1 MSTPTFTFLP
11 GSLALENRPFQLRI
25 ADVIRDTFQNCD
37 GYVGYKLTTLGRASD
52 DDVPSFIVV
61 TQQYGIL
68 LIDVVDEKI
77 ESTDDVEN
85 TEYWITGS
93 NKKIPARSVLM
104 EIYEDEIQSRLK
116 NDMTLYDRKTRKVK
130 TPIRSLV
137 VFCQN
142 DQRNIDSWYKK
153 FTEYTS
159 EALVF
164 SSLKDWLIA
173 LQPEYNCADQE
184 LGRIY
189 SLIEGTFIY
198 ENKTTATAEVALT
211 TVNDYIQKS
220 LKTTFMQDEAQRLAS
235 MQLPSGP
242 QRIRGLAGTGK
253 TIVLSLKA
261 AITHKKFPEFKILYL
276 FNTQSLYQHVQN
288 LISKYYTV
296 EAKRAPDFENKLQVF
311 HAWGGKQRPGLY
323 SNLCQKYGL
332 IPLTLTDTQ
341 GKADSLGYIYKDL
354 LSRIGNDIQPEYD
367 LILIDEAQDF
377 SNEIFEVIFKLAKG
391 EGSAKRIIWAYDEFQ
406 SLRDTVI
413 KSPKDLFGKNKNGEP
428 NLPDS
433 VLEGK
438 YPGDIPKDFV
448 LPNCYRT
455 PRPVLMIAH
464 GVAMGLYTARPN
476 EMFYYPSE
484 WEAIGYK
491 VNEPRTISISAKD
504 NVEIERTDE
513 SSKNLLESVLKENG
527 KTPLNLV
534 QCEKCDDN
542 TQQLNFIAT
551 KINELISQHDV
562 APEEIIIINLK
573 SGNNKP
579 AMLEI
584 QHKLNMVGVRSVI
597 PGYVE
602 SADIFKPK
610 GFVTITTPF
619 RAKGNEANIVFVI
632 NAQQVTSD
640 FSLRMRNAFF
650 VGVTRSRGWCYIT
663 GFGQGIIKLS
673 EEIENI
679 KSDFPKFCFIC
690 PDKATV
696 QNNKT
701 FLNKSEHELNKMQ
714 EMLEFVD
721 KNPEFKR
728 LIQDQLK

>member
-11 GSLALENRPFQLRI
+11 GSLALESRPFQFKI
-25 ADVIRDTFQNCD
+25 ADVIRDTFKSCD

-61 TQQYGIL
+61 TRQYGIL
-68 LIDVVDEKI
+68 LIDVVEEKI
-77 ESTDDVEN
+77 ESTEDVDNSEF
-85 TEYWITGS
+85 WITES
-93 NKKIPARSVLM
+93 KSKILARSVLM

-116 NDMTLYDRKTRKVK
+116 NDMSLYDRKSRKVK

-137 VFCQN
+137 LFCQN
-142 DQRNIDSWYKK
+142 DQTNILSWYTK

-173 LQPEYNCADQE
+173 LQPEYNCSDQE

-198 ENKTTATAEVALT
+198 ENKTTLTTEVTLT

-296 EAKRAPDFENKLQVF
+296 EAKRAPDFENKLQIF

-323 SNLCQKYGL
+323 STLCQQYGL
-332 IPLTLTDTQ
+332 IPLTLNDVK
-341 GKADSLGYIYKDL
+341 GKSDSLGYIYKDL
-354 LSRIGNDIQPEYD
+354 LSRIGNVIKPEYD

-377 SNEIFEVIFKLAKG
+377 SDEIFEVIFKLAKG

-413 KSPKDLFGKNKNGEP
+413 KNPKDLFGKDEYGEP

-491 VNEPRTISISAKD
+491 VNEPQTISIAPND
-504 NVEIERTDE
+504 EVEIERTDE

-534 QCEKCDDN
+534 HCKACEGN
-542 TQQLNFIAT
+542 TEQLDFIAE
-551 KINELISQHDV
+551 KIRMLISEQDV
-562 APEEIIIINLK
+562 SPEEIIIINLK
-573 SGNNKP
+573 SGNNKT

-584 QHKLNMVGVRSVI
+584 QHKLNMVDVRSVI

-632 NAQQVTSD
+632 NAQQVSSD

-663 GFGQGIIKLS
+663 GYGDGIIKLS
-673 EEIENI
+673 EEIESI
-679 KSDFPKFCFIC
+679 KRDFPKFCFVC
-690 PDKATV
+690 PDKTTV
-696 QNNKT
+696 QNTKT
-701 FLNKSEHELNKMQ
+701 FLNKSEHELNKIQ
-714 EMLEFVD
+714 EMLEFVE
-721 KNPEFKR
+721 KNPEIKR
-728 LIQDQLK
+728 LMQDQLK